1 MTLPMMQNRES
12 IEMWRRFILDRIN
25 EMLKIFQ
32 SDIEDY
38 LNSAFSQS
46 VYSSTN
52 ITREPNTP
60 CNLTRAEDIA
70 K

>member
-1 MTLPMMQNRES
+1 MMQNREN
-12 IEMWRRFILDRIN
+12 IESWRRFILDRIN

-32 SDIEDY
+32 SDIENY
-38 LNSAFSQS
+38 LNRAFAQS

-52 ITREPNTP
+52 ATREPNTP
-60 CNLTRAEDIA
+60 CNLTRPEDIA